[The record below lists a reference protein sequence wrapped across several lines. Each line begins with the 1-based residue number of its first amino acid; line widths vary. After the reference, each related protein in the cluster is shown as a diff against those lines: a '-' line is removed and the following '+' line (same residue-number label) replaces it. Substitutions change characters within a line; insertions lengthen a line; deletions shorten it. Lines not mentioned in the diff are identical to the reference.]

1 MLGYNDTEARE
12 ERSTRAKRSGRDWDD
27 NIRVALKSSEPQLVR
42 APTIKIGGGGRTSWQ
57 VVI

>member
-12 ERSTRAKRSGRDWDD
+12 ERATRAKRSGRDWDN
-27 NIRVALKSSEPQLVR
+27 NIRIALKSSEPQLVR